1 MLYQNNEFC
10 TKMMKSVPKG
20 FVPKIINLCTKNNE
34 ISTKNNEFC
43 TKNNEFCTNLKAVPK
58 IMKSVPKILN
68 FCTKIF
74 FVLFISK
81 IL

>member
-10 TKMMKSVPKG
+10 TKMMKSVPNG

-43 TKNNEFCTNLKAVPK
+43 TNLKTVPK
-58 IMKSVPKILN
+58 IIKSVPKILN
-68 FCTKIF
+68 FCTKIIF
-74 FVLFISK
+74 CFVY
-81 IL
+81 

>member
-10 TKMMKSVPKG
+10 TKMMKSVPNG

-43 TKNNEFCTNLKAVPK
+43 TNLKTVPK

-68 FCTKIF
+68 FCTEIF